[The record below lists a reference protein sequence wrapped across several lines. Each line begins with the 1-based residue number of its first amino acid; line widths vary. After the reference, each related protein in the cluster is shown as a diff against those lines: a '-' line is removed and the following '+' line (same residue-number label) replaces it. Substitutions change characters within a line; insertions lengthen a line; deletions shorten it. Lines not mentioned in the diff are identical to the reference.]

1 MDSILEVIQVN
12 LTKTK
17 QDHVF
22 HHLWGVKLSLIG
34 LKIRP
39 QSKKTGFI
47 FFIQKE
53 KGSSFNLLI

>member
-34 LKIRP
+34 LKMRP
-39 QSKKTGFI
+39 QSKKKNRLHFLHSKRKRVI
-47 FFIQKE
+47 I
-53 KGSSFNLLI
+53 